1 MHKQYHLDEYPLP
14 SGFRI
19 YFDRVPVMGI
29 TMRKADAATFCKAH
43 GRELALEREPGNRH
57 DANAIKL
64 IGSWKGWFGRKSRH
78 LGYVPSDMAAKLA
91 ETGLVSTVR
100 PRLMK
105 TYLGT
110 DGFVEIEFQVIGPKE
125 HYERLRPPKPARSEQ
140 RAPQEDAH
148 EHEKALARLDALTAF
163 LTETPPLSPAQVEKL
178 WKASSGK
185 IVARMTES
193 GETHGQAS
201 SAPAFLNLPE
211 DDFRAHLQSIDNDLP
226 VQVDI
231 VDKACRSY
239 FSTGEVPAPYY
250 PWRIAVIL
258 SKAKMK
264 DREREFLAA
273 WCRHFAEGRGTRY
286 GELVERA
293 KKLGVTVGGPA
304 SG

>member
-29 TMRKADAATFCKAH
+29 TMRKVDAAAFCKAQ
-43 GRELALEREPGNRH
+43 GRALALERELGNRH

-78 LGYVPSDMAAKLA
+78 LGYVPADMAAKLA
-91 ETGLVSTVR
+91 ATGLADAVR

-105 TYLGT
+105 TYLST
-110 DGFVEIEFQVIGPKE
+110 DGFVEIEFQIIGPKE
-125 HYERLRPPKPARSEQ
+125 HYESLHPRKLSPSELRT
-140 RAPQEDAH
+140 PQEDAH

-163 LTETPPLSPAQVEKL
+163 LTKTPPLSPAQVEKL
-178 WKASSGK
+178 RKASSGK
-185 IVARMTES
+185 TVARMVES

-201 SAPAFLNLPE
+201 GAPAFLNLPE
-211 DDFRAHLQSIDNDLP
+211 DDFRAHLQSIDNDLSA
-226 VQVDI
+226 QVDI

-239 FSTGEVPAPYY
+239 FETGEVPAPYY

-273 WCRHFAEGRGTRY
+273 WCRHFAEGRGKRY
-286 GELVERA
+286 GEIVERA
-293 KKLGVTVGGPA
+293 RKLGVTI
-304 SG
+304 